1 MRRIT
6 VVNLRVDPI
15 LVIAVCV
22 SGVVL
27 LDLATFNSDYPIFNR
42 NIHDPDPNGMLLL
55 TLVLPLL
62 MVSLLLW
69 FVGKRRGS

>member
-1 MRRIT
+1 MIKLIAT
-6 VVNLRVDPI
+6 VLA
-15 LVIAVCV
+15 VIAVCV

-55 TLVLPLL
+55 TLVLPLSI
-62 MVSLLLW
+62 VSLLLW